1 MIILGE
7 RYHFTEIETKIL
19 NKKFNSID
27 TILYKNFSTDENI
40 KQLTNLLDN
49 NRIIVLNTKATIE
62 LELLKYLTSLEKQG
76 IEYLT
81 IEKFM
86 ERYLDKII
94 ITGTSFDIQYLEGI
108 YQYTVSQKIQKRII
122 DFIGIVILLLPT
134 LFALIYSFL
143 KIKKESPGPLLFKQ
157 KRIGH
162 NENEFICIKLRSMHL
177 DSEIDG
183 PKFAV
188 DNDPR
193 SFPWGATIRYTKID
207 ELLQLWNVFVGE
219 MHLIGPR
226 PERKIWVQE
235 FKKSIPY
242 YNQRHIVPPGITGL
256 AQIRYHY
263 GSGEVDAKAKLEYD
277 LFYIKNWSLKLEL
290 SIIWETTLFIIQKLQ
305 K

>member
-157 KRIGH
+157 KRIGY

-207 ELLQLWNVFVGE
+207 ELLQLWNVFVGD

>member
-157 KRIGH
+157 KRIGY